1 MRVTAARSGAAAV
14 QGVHNMSVPV
24 LGSRK
29 IILIAAAL
37 LASGVVIGG
46 YLLGDGLR
54 RARMADRAVTVRGLA
69 ERDVTA
75 DLATWTIS
83 FTETGN
89 ELEPVRQAADQD
101 AATVVG
107 FFRQVGFKPEE
118 INDAAISVNQ
128 YYDENRGG
136 DVVTVRRQIQ
146 LRTRDVVKA
155 RQAFARQAE
164 LIRAGV
170 KVEDGSAM
178 VYNFTKL
185 NDVKP
190 EMIALATQDARR
202 GAEQFARD
210 SGSEVGGIRSAS
222 QGYFSITARD
232 GDESE
237 GSGRDS
243 PLQKVRVVTTIDF
256 YLS

>member
-1 MRVTAARSGAAAV
+1 MSANNITSRLFGNKIALMAAGT
-14 QGVHNMSVPV
+14 
-24 LGSRK
+24 
-29 IILIAAAL
+29 
-37 LASGVVIGG
+37 LAIGVVAGG

-83 FTETGN
+83 FTETGSD
-89 ELEPVRQAADQD
+89 LEPVRQAAEQD
-101 AATVVG
+101 AATVVN
-107 FFRQVGFKPEE
+107 FFRQAGFPADQ
-118 INDAAISVNQ
+118 INDAAVGVNQ
-128 YYDENRGG
+128 FFDENRGG
-136 DVVTVRRQIQ
+136 NVVTVRRQIQ
-146 LRTRDVVKA
+146 LRTRDVA
-155 RQAFARQAE
+155 RAQQLYARQAE

-170 KVEDGSAM
+170 AVEEGSAM
-178 VYNFTKL
+178 VYNFTRL

-190 EMIALATQDARR
+190 EMIAQATQDARR
-202 GAEQFARD
+202 GAERFASD
-210 SGSEVGGIRSAS
+210 SGTDVGGIRSAT

-243 PLQKVRVVTTIDF
+243 PLQKVRVVTTIEF
-256 YLS
+256 FLS

>member
-1 MRVTAARSGAAAV
+1 
-14 QGVHNMSVPV
+14 MSANNVAKRGLTTRKV
-24 LGSRK
+24 L
-29 IILIAAAL
+29 LIAASLMAG
-37 LASGVVIGG
+37 GVVVGG

-83 FTETGN
+83 FTETGS
-89 ELEPVRQAADQD
+89 ELEPVRQAAEQD
-101 AATVVG
+101 AATVVN
-107 FFRQVGFKPEE
+107 FFRQAGFQASE
-118 INDAAISVNQ
+118 INDAAIGVNNF
-128 YYDENRGG
+128 YDENRGG
-136 DVVTVRRQIQ
+136 NVVTVRRQIQ
-146 LRTRDVVKA
+146 LRTRDIAKAQQAYA
-155 RQAFARQAE
+155 RQAD

-170 KVEDGSAM
+170 AVEEGSAM

-202 GAEQFARD
+202 SAEQFARD
-210 SGSEVGGIRSAS
+210 SGTDVGGIRTAT
-222 QGYFSITARD
+222 QGYFSISARD
-232 GDESE
+232 GNEAEE

-243 PLQKVRVVTTIDF
+243 PLQKVRVVTTVDF
-256 YLS
+256 FLS

>member
-1 MRVTAARSGAAAV
+1 
-14 QGVHNMSVPV
+14 MSVPV
-24 LGSRK
+24 LGNRK
-29 IILIAAAL
+29 IILIAAGL
-37 LASGVVIGG
+37 LALGVIVGG

-75 DLATWTIS
+75 DLATWTIN
-83 FTETGN
+83 FTETGS
-89 ELEPVRQAADQD
+89 ELEPVRQAAEQD
-101 AATVVG
+101 AATVMD
-107 FFRQVGFKPEE
+107 FFRRAGFPVDQV
-118 INDAAISVNQ
+118 DTASVSVNQ
-128 YYDENRGG
+128 FFDENRGG
-136 DVVTVRRQIQ
+136 NVVTVRRRVQ
-146 LRTRDVVKA
+146 LRTRDVA
-155 RQAFARQAE
+155 RAQQAFARQAE

-170 KVEDGSAM
+170 AIEDGSGM

-202 GAEQFARD
+202 GAERFAED
-210 SGSEVGGIRSAS
+210 SGTAVGGIRSAT

-256 YLS
+256 YLT